1 MSDPQDQGEDYEP
14 AAHYD
19 RVTAAWGLLL
29 GHELHYGYFASG
41 AEDLPTATAA
51 LTSRMI
57 DNARF
62 EAGQR
67 VLDVGCGT
75 GAPACRLAADFG
87 VEVLGITTS
96 EVGVA
101 AATERARQ
109 AGLPGVAFEV
119 RDGTDN
125 QLPDDSF
132 DRVWVM
138 ESSHLMPERQQL
150 LSECARVLHPGGRLV
165 LCDLVRRREIPFLEL
180 RQRTEEFAVLRAAFG
195 AARMDPLADYASYA
209 ETAGLTDV
217 EAEDVTAQTRP
228 TFDRW
233 QDNVVAH
240 RDEVTAILGAESV
253 EQFDRSCDILRAF
266 WDDGTLG
273 YGLLTAVK
281 P

>member
-1 MSDPQDQGEDYEP
+1 MSETGDTTEDYEP

-29 GHELHYGYFASG
+29 GHELHYGYFERG
-41 AEDLPTATAA
+41 DEELPTATAA
-51 LTSRMI
+51 LTTRMI

-62 EAGQR
+62 EPGQR

-75 GAPACRLAADFG
+75 GAPACRLAAERD

-109 AGLPGVAFEV
+109 AGLPGARFEV

-125 QLPDDSF
+125 RLPEASF

-138 ESSHLMPERQQL
+138 ESSHLMPERERL
-150 LSECARVLHPGGRLV
+150 LAECARVLRPGGRLV

-180 RQRTEEFAVLRAAFG
+180 RQRTREFGVLRAAFG
-195 AARMDPLADYASYA
+195 AARMDPLADYATYA
-209 ETAGLTDV
+209 AAAGLSDV
-217 EAEDVTAQTRP
+217 ATEDVTAQTRP

-233 QDNVVAH
+233 QDNVATH
-240 RDEVTAILGAESV
+240 RDEVTEILGAESV
-253 EQFDRSCDILRAF
+253 QQFDESCDILRAF

>member
-1 MSDPQDQGEDYEP
+1 MSETPTEDYEP

-29 GHELHYGYFASG
+29 GHELHYGYFATG

-62 EAGQR
+62 ESGQR

-75 GAPACRLAADFG
+75 GAPACRLAADLG

-109 AGLPGVAFEV
+109 AGLPGATFEV

-125 QLPDDSF
+125 ELPDASF

-138 ESSHLMPERQQL
+138 ESSHLMPERQRL
-150 LSECARVLHPGGRLV
+150 LSECARVLRPGGRLV
-165 LCDLVRRREIPFLEL
+165 LCDLVRRREIPFVEL
-180 RQRTEEFAVLRAAFG
+180 RQRTAEFAVLRAAFG
-195 AARMDPLADYASYA
+195 AARMDPLADYARYA

-217 EAEDVTAQTRP
+217 EAEDITAQTRP

-253 EQFDRSCDILRAF
+253 EQFDRSCEILRAF

-281 P
+281 LPV